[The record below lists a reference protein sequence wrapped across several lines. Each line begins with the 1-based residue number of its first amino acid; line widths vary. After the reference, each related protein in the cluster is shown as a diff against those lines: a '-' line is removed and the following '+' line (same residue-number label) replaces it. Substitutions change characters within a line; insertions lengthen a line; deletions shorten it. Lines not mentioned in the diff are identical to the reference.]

1 MIKSHEEQFQTFLPI
16 AQSWGM
22 DVTLI
27 DAVQYPTLDK
37 YFQDLNTQTSWM
49 MFTNA
54 YWKGVLDADTERREK
69 GIYYV

>member
-1 MIKSHEEQFQTFLPI
+1 MIKSHEDQFQTFLCL

-22 DVTLI
+22 DVTLM

-37 YFQDLNTQTSWM
+37 YFQDPGSQNAWM

-69 GIYYV
+69 GVYYV

>member
-1 MIKSHEEQFQTFLPI
+1 MIKSHEDQFQTFLSL

-22 DVTLI
+22 DVTLM
-27 DAVQYPTLDK
+27 DAVQYPSLGK
-37 YFQDLNTQTSWM
+37 YFQDASSQNAWM

-54 YWKGVLDADTERREK
+54 YWKGVYDADTERREK

>member
-1 MIKSHEEQFQTFLPI
+1 MIKLHEDQFQTFLSL

-22 DVTLI
+22 DVTLH
-27 DAVQYPTLDK
+27 ATLDK
-37 YFQDLNTQTSWM
+37 FFQNPASQDAWM

-54 YWKGVLDADTERREK
+54 YWKGVMDADTERREK

>member
-1 MIKSHEEQFQTFLPI
+1 MIKSHEEQFQIFLSL

-22 DVTLI
+22 NAELH
-27 DAVQYPTLDK
+27 PTLDK
-37 YFQDLNTQTSWM
+37 YFEDPTTQDCWM
-49 MFTNA
+49 MYTNA

>member
-1 MIKSHEEQFQTFLPI
+1 MIKSHEDQFQTFLSL

-22 DVTLI
+22 DVSLH
-27 DAVQYPTLDK
+27 PTLDK
-37 YFQDLNTQTSWM
+37 FFQNPASQDAWM

-54 YWKGVLDADTERREK
+54 YWKGVLDADSERREK

>member
-1 MIKSHEEQFQTFLPI
+1 MIKSNEQQFQIFLSL

-22 DVTLI
+22 DVTLM

-37 YFQDLNTQTSWM
+37 YFQNPASQDAWM

-54 YWKGVLDADTERREK
+54 YWKGVMDADSERREK
-69 GIYYV
+69 GLYYV

>member
-1 MIKSHEEQFQTFLPI
+1 MIKSHEDQFQTFLSL

-22 DVTLI
+22 DVELH
-27 DAVQYPTLDK
+27 PTLDK
-37 YFQDLNTQTSWM
+37 YFQHPPTQDCWM

-54 YWKGVLDADTERREK
+54 YWKGVYDADTERREK

>member
-1 MIKSHEEQFQTFLPI
+1 MVKSHEDQFDSFLSL

-22 DVTLI
+22 NTEL
-27 DAVQYPTLDK
+27 YPHLDR
-37 YFQDLNTQTSWM
+37 YFEDFNTQTAWM

-69 GIYYV
+69 GIYYK

>member
-1 MIKSHEEQFQTFLPI
+1 MIKSHEDQFQTFLSL

-22 DVTLI
+22 DVTLM
-27 DAVQYPTLDK
+27 DVFQYPTLDK
-37 YFQDLNTQTSWM
+37 YFQDLNTQSCWM

-54 YWKGVLDADTERREK
+54 YWKGVMDADTERREK

>member
-1 MIKSHEEQFQTFLPI
+1 MIKSHEDQFQTFLSL

-22 DVTLI
+22 DVTLM

-37 YFQDLNTQTSWM
+37 YFQDPGSQNAWM
-49 MFTNA
+49 MYTNG
-54 YWKGVLDADTERREK
+54 YWKGVYDADTERREK

>member
-1 MIKSHEEQFQTFLPI
+1 MIKSNEQQFQIFLSL

-22 DVTLI
+22 DVTLNPKLDSKFFQAPATQ
-27 DAVQYPTLDK
+27 DA
-37 YFQDLNTQTSWM
+37 WM

-54 YWKGVLDADTERREK
+54 YWKGVMDADTERREK

>member
-1 MIKSHEEQFQTFLPI
+1 MVKSHEDQFQTFLSL

-22 DVTLI
+22 DVTLH
-27 DAVQYPTLDK
+27 ATVDK
-37 YFQDLNTQTSWM
+37 YFQHPGTQDAWM

-54 YWKGVLDADTERREK
+54 YWKGVMDADAERREK

>member
-1 MIKSHEEQFQTFLPI
+1 MIKSHEEQFQAFLSL

-22 DVTLI
+22 DVELH
-27 DAVQYPTLDK
+27 PTLDK
-37 YFQDLNTQTSWM
+37 YFQHPGTQDCWM

-69 GIYYV
+69 GIYYT

>member
-1 MIKSHEEQFQTFLPI
+1 MVKPHEEQFETFLSL

-22 DVTLI
+22 DVTLH
-27 DAVQYPTLDK
+27 ATLDK
-37 YFQDLNTQTSWM
+37 YFQNPSTQDCWM

-54 YWKGVLDADTERREK
+54 YWKGVFDADTERREK

>member
-1 MIKSHEEQFQTFLPI
+1 MIKSHEDQFQAFLSL

-22 DVTLI
+22 DVTLM
-27 DAVQYPTLDK
+27 DTVQYPTLDK
-37 YFQDLNTQTSWM
+37 YFQDPSTQDCWM

-54 YWKGVLDADTERREK
+54 YWKGVMDADTERREK

>member
-1 MIKSHEEQFQTFLPI
+1 MIKSHEDQFQTFLYL

-22 DVTLI
+22 DITLM
-27 DAVQYPTLDK
+27 DVKLHPTIDK
-37 YFQDLNTQTSWM
+37 YFQAPATQDAWM

>member
-1 MIKSHEEQFQTFLPI
+1 MIESHEEQFQTFLSL

-22 DVTLI
+22 DVTLM

-37 YFQDLNTQTSWM
+37 YFQDPGSQNAWM

-69 GIYYV
+69 GIHYV